1 MAPSCTGTARPAERG
16 CLPDSAIRLWQSFDS
31 PVLLLECL
39 WTEDPDLPGSEA
51 EGAAGPSGGTGRE
64 GLRPGPGWSSM
75 EAVEPPSSMRS

>member
-64 GLRPGPGWSSM
+64 GLRP
-75 EAVEPPSSMRS
+75 V